1 MNVLLKCWK
10 FIRRHV
16 NKYQIA
22 FIVFLVM
29 IFFVHELNLTQ
40 YIKNKRTINEL
51 KTEKQELEHRRDSSM
66 QQTDDLL
73 RPESDQAEQ
82 IAREK
87 YRMKKSDED
96 VFVIQKKEKK
106 EEKEKKDE

>member
-1 MNVLLKCWK
+1 MNILLKCLN

-22 FIVFLVM
+22 FLVFLVM
-29 IFFVHELNLTQ
+29 ILFGHELNLTQ

-51 KTEKQELEHRRDSSM
+51 KTEKQELESLRDSCKRE
-66 QQTDDLL
+66 TNGLL
-73 RPESDQAEQ
+73 LPESDNAEK

-87 YRMKKSDED
+87 YKMKKSDED
-96 VFVIQKKEKK
+96 VFVIQNKEN
-106 EEKEKKDE
+106 KDE